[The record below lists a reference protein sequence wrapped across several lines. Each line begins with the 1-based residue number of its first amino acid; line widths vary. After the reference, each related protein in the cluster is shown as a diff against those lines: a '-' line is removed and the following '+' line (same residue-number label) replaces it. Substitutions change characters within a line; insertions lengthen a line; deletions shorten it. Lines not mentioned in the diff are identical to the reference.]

1 MLPEKEFFEIIKKV
15 PMIAVDGLLYKDDGV
30 LLVKRSHEPFKNYWA
45 LPGGFVD
52 FGERLEDAVVRE
64 TFEESGIKTKVK
76 KIVGVYSDP
85 KRDPRGHVI
94 TICFLLEYVSGK
106 TTASDETSDVR
117 FFKNLPDKVGKEWL
131 KMIND
136 AKKMIKKGE

>member
-15 PMIAVDGLLYKDDGV
+15 PMIATDGLLYKDGKV

-52 FGERLEDAVVRE
+52 FGERLEDAAVRE

-76 KIVGVYSDP
+76 KMVGVYSDP

-94 TICFLLEYVSGK
+94 TVCFLLEYVSGK
-106 TTASDETSDVR
+106 VTTSDETSDVR
-117 FFKNLPDKVGKEWL
+117 FFKKLPDKIAADQAQ
-131 KMIND
+131 MIKD